1 MAYYLYILRCA
12 DGTFY
17 TGHAHDIA
25 RRIREHNSGKAAKY
39 TSGRL
44 PVELVYSEV
53 CETRSLAA
61 RREHQIKSWNRARK
75 KALIEGKAAAS
86 DQPGEIDQKPR

>member
-1 MAYYLYILRCA
+1 LPYYLYILRCS

-17 TGHAHDIA
+17 TGHARDIDE
-25 RRIREHNSGKAAKY
+25 RIRAHNSGKAAKY

-53 CETRSLAA
+53 HETRSLAA
-61 RREHQIKSWNRARK
+61 KREYEIKGWKRARK
-75 KALIEGKAAAS
+75 QALIEGKAPAS
-86 DQPGEIDQKPR
+86 DRPGVIDNPQR